1 MQKKILASLMVA
13 VMAITNNSLT
23 SVNGFEEESIITNKT
38 CVVTSESDEIAN
50 LENGFDK
57 DGSLSKKLEYDVDN
71 NVTKLPDEIE
81 EQLNEIGVF
90 DEDINSLNSD
100 TIKELSKACNISV
113 QIEYTGIDKDD
124 EVFKMNNGDIND
136 LIDECIDDN
145 TIEYEEYEEKQNFLD
160 NILTKVGIIPE
171 KVYGAGRINE
181 QNSEKR
187 GCDGVSESGAMKQ
200 LIYAYQWQKG
210 GQLYVVASATW
221 LKEAH
226 YRNKDVFSVH
236 VGGTT
241 IIPKHS
247 ECTHTVNAVIINP
260 FDIAN
265 IQTGQLKTNPTAHV
279 YSGNNNSLAYTVDLF
294 GTRGEE
300 TAFVGY
306 VNEKIEIKVRC
317 NVSGKGNKT
326 VPISTH
332 YMHCKTSIGVSPS
345 VSLDGS
351 GIPGIGVGFNVA
363 AKYEEITNNA
373 ILNYPYLRK

>member
-1 MQKKILASLMVA
+1 M
-13 VMAITNNSLT
+13 
-23 SVNGFEEESIITNKT
+23 
-38 CVVTSESDEIAN
+38 
-50 LENGFDK
+50 ENGFDK

-200 LIYAYQWQKG
+200 LIYAYPIP
-210 GQLYVVASATW
+210 SIIAT
-221 LKEAH
+221 
-226 YRNKDVFSVH
+226 
-236 VGGTT
+236 
-241 IIPKHS
+241 
-247 ECTHTVNAVIINP
+247 
-260 FDIAN
+260 
-265 IQTGQLKTNPTAHV
+265 
-279 YSGNNNSLAYTVDLF
+279 
-294 GTRGEE
+294 
-300 TAFVGY
+300 
-306 VNEKIEIKVRC
+306 
-317 NVSGKGNKT
+317 
-326 VPISTH
+326 
-332 YMHCKTSIGVSPS
+332 
-345 VSLDGS
+345 
-351 GIPGIGVGFNVA
+351 
-363 AKYEEITNNA
+363 
-373 ILNYPYLRK
+373 